1 MSPWPP
7 PHLDLVKR
15 IQTDNRIFKEPEK
28 KSWPQRRC
36 AVTPPSTVGHRD
48 RRERTRAQQ
57 GHQRRDTGLGQ
68 EGARKQKSETQKR
81 HSKKRLGD
89 RLEPVSRDCQL

>member
-36 AVTPPSTVGHRD
+36 AVTPP
-48 RRERTRAQQ
+48 AQWVTGTGGNVQ
-57 GHQRRDTGLGQ
+57 EPNRDTR
-68 EGARKQKSETQKR
+68 EGTQGWDKKVPGNRRVRRRKGTARK
-81 HSKKRLGD
+81 G
-89 RLEPVSRDCQL
+89 

>member
-36 AVTPPSTVGHRD
+36 AVTRP
-48 RRERTRAQQ
+48 AQWVTGTGGNVQ
-57 GHQRRDTGLGQ
+57 EPNRDTGLGQ

-81 HSKKRLGD
+81 HSKKRLG
-89 RLEPVSRDCQL
+89 EPVSRDCQL

>member
-28 KSWPQRRC
+28 KKELAPETLCSDPPAQW
-36 AVTPPSTVGHRD
+36 VTGTGGNVQ
-48 RRERTRAQQ
+48 ELN
-57 GHQRRDTGLGQ
+57 RDTR
-68 EGARKQKSETQKR
+68 EGTQGWDKKVPRNRRVRPRKGTARK
-81 HSKKRLGD
+81 G
-89 RLEPVSRDCQL
+89 